1 MSLWCDVCQDSL
13 IFLMIYLVLSAIVTI
28 EMAQKW
34 KVNLANNSG
43 FIMFLLGKTMVSS
56 SLSECLSY
64 TGVGGEMWTVRATT
78 RDWKHWWGV
87 FTVAHSSD
95 TPSPSFSTAELRPE
109 KYFCQN
115 WYNSWDWRGNI
126 NDKRINC
133 IKPDLHLLSNN
144 NSRNL
149 RIETRNL
156 K

>member
-78 RDWKHWWGV
+78 RDWKHCWDEMFSLWP
-87 FTVAHSSD
+87 TLQTLLHHHSPQQSSD
-95 TPSPSFSTAELRPE
+95 QRNTFVKIDIIHGIGEE
-109 KYFCQN
+109 M
-115 WYNSWDWRGNI
+115 I
-126 NDKRINC
+126 NF

-144 NSRNL
+144 SPNL